1 MVYSLRRILLVDDD
15 PVSNFVTK
23 RLLSKLDIAKEIIVC
38 SNGYDAFSFL
48 HNAKESQLPDLILFD
63 LNMPG
68 MNGFEFV
75 ELYKKSFPQYHNK
88 ISLMA
93 LTTSTNKEDLK
104 ELVNKNIIRLEK
116 PLKMFNFYRAL
127 KRISLLLAKS
137 TVGRSI

>member
-15 PVSNFVTK
+15 PVSNFITK
-23 RLLSKLDIAKEIIVC
+23 RLLSKLDIAREIIVC
-38 SNGYDAFSFL
+38 SNGFDAIQFL
-48 HNAKESQLPDLILFD
+48 TNAKESQLPDMILFD

-75 ELYKKSFPQYHNK
+75 ELYKRSFPDYQNR

-93 LTTSTNKEDLK
+93 LTTSNNKEDLK
-104 ELVNKNIIRLEK
+104 QLVNRNIIRLEK
-116 PLKMFNFYRAL
+116 PLKMFTFYRAL

-137 TVGRSI
+137 TVSKPI